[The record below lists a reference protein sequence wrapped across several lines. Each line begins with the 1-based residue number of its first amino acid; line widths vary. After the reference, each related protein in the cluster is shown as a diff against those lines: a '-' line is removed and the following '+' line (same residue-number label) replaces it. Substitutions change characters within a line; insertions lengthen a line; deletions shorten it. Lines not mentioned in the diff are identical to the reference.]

1 MYTHPKQQ
9 IRIQV
14 ATGYSLQLSF
24 FPFLLSFLS
33 KFLSIISTRI
43 GEMLIY
49 THTQDANDYTTG
61 SIERKKKDQK
71 LDWRKTNQN
80 NIKRQTIE

>member
-61 SIERKKKDQK
+61 SIERKKKGPKAGLEKNKPRIISKDK
-71 LDWRKTNQN
+71 P
-80 NIKRQTIE
+80 